1 MQCNVSVST
10 TIAILVIWALV
21 ISSKVY
27 HISTVCVHPT
37 ILRVS
42 YPLVA
47 SSDGSLWAN
56 WSFKLRRNWRCFSME
71 MRSRKPRQDRRWFY
85 PDNGN
90 YPVCVVK
97 GSDLQ
102 LQNPDS
108 PFGDGKSHFFVAES
122 VEEIHL
128 PSLMIRGYSGNL
140 NHTNLGIFIMA
151 GISGIELKNSTQK
164 QRLPA
169 GHEKRTS
176 PTFNQPFHLPR
187 ANFIQFS
194 SHPNSKHPAETFD
207 ETLGDTTGWSDRLA
221 WRNLCSRAGMLRIG
235 ISMYIVYPW
244 PWQWR
249 FHAFP

>member
-1 MQCNVSVST
+1 
-10 TIAILVIWALV
+10 
-21 ISSKVY
+21 
-27 HISTVCVHPT
+27 
-37 ILRVS
+37 
-42 YPLVA
+42 
-47 SSDGSLWAN
+47 
-56 WSFKLRRNWRCFSME
+56 ME

-122 VEEIHL
+122 VEEIQL

-176 PTFNQPFHLPR
+176 LSTCREQ
-187 ANFIQFS
+187 ISYS
-194 SHPNSKHPAETFD
+194 SHLIPIVNTPQKHLMKPGEIPQVEATVWHD
-207 ETLGDTTGWSDRLA
+207 ATYALGPG
-221 WRNLCSRAGMLRIG
+221 C
-235 ISMYIVYPW
+235 
-244 PWQWR
+244 
-249 FHAFP
+249 